1 MVKVKMYRK
10 IQNLKRQ
17 GFSQQMTA
25 QKLEVNPRTVA
36 KYFSMDEEEYRI
48 YRSKCMFREKVL
60 IKYEGDILDVY
71 KQNEFKKLNM
81 SALYDYLEEK
91 NGPLPCNEQTLRNYI
106 SYLLQAGKLKL
117 NEKLRSYSKVPE
129 LPFGRQMQLDF
140 GQYRC
145 PSGLK
150 LYIFVAVLSA
160 SRYKYV
166 VFQDHPFK
174 TIEVIHHLL
183 DCFNYFG
190 GIPQEIVIDQ
200 DKLMV
205 VSENFGD
212 IIYTGDFQYFIEEL
226 KVQIYVCRKNDPE
239 TKGKV
244 ENTVKYVK
252 YNFLNIRN
260 FKSLEEA
267 NKSLFEWLSRRANG
281 KISQATRQIPS
292 ILMEVERSKLRPIAN
307 SIFNKDSLIG
317 REERNVT
324 DKACI
329 SINASVYQLPVRYK
343 SQTVEVYITKQKVF
357 VFDQC
362 TGREIVNYDLS
373 LLPGKLISK
382 REYKREKEKAL
393 DNLKANVLNLF
404 TGKSWEQFVY
414 KNFKAF
420 PRYARDQ
427 CIEAKRYF
435 HGETINSL
443 VMNQA
448 LEYCLENNTP
458 SFLNLFDTYNYF
470 KRDNERQSAI
480 IPESSKS
487 SIKRNYSDFNRQ
499 LSVSSRALTV
509 YEDLINNM
517 GRENNESL

>member
-25 QKLEVNPRTVA
+25 KKLEVNPRTVA
-36 KYFSMDEEEYRI
+36 KYFSMDEEEYRN
-48 YRSKCMFREKVL
+48 YRSRSMFREKIL

-71 KQNEFKKLNM
+71 QKNEFKKLNM
-81 SALYDYLEEK
+81 SSLYDYLEEK
-91 NGPLPCNEQTLRNYI
+91 NGALPCNEQTLRNYI

-117 NEKLRSYSKVPE
+117 SEKLRNYSKVPE
-129 LPFGRQMQLDF
+129 LPFGKQMQLDF

-145 PSGLK
+145 QSGLK
-150 LYIFVAVLSA
+150 LYIFVAILSA

-174 TIEVIHHLL
+174 TIEVIGHLL

-190 GIPQEIVIDQ
+190 GTPQEIVIDQ

-212 IIYTGDFQYFIEEL
+212 ITYTGDFQYFIEEL
-226 KVQIYVCRKNDPE
+226 KIRMYVCRKNDPE

-260 FKSLEEA
+260 FKNLEEA
-267 NKSLFEWLSRRANG
+267 NKSLFEWLNRRANG

-292 ILMEVERSKLRPIAN
+292 ILIEKEREKLRPIVN
-307 SIFNKDSLIG
+307 SIFKKDSLIG

-329 SINASVYQLPVRYK
+329 SINASVYQLPLRYK

-357 VFDQC
+357 VFDKL
-362 TGREIVNYDLS
+362 TGQEIVNYDLS
-373 LLPGKLISK
+373 LLPGRLISK
-382 REYKREKEKAL
+382 REYKMEKEKAL
-393 DNLKANVLNLF
+393 DKLKSHVLNLF
-404 TGKSWEQFVY
+404 AGQSWGKFVCR
-414 KNFKAF
+414 NFKTY
-420 PRYARDQ
+420 PRYVRDQ
-427 CIEAKRYF
+427 CVEAKRYF
-435 HGETINSL
+435 QAESINSSI
-443 VMNQA
+443 MNQA
-448 LEYCLENNTP
+448 LEYCLENNTL
-458 SFLNLFDTYNYF
+458 SFFNLHDTYNYF
-470 KRDNERQSAI
+470 KRDNNRQSGI

-487 SIKRNYSDFNRQ
+487 ITKWNYSASHRA